1 MMYGFKY
8 IKHNKA
14 RFKAGKREEGT
25 KILADF
31 FNEYQNQIKGF
42 QGIYNNE

>member
-1 MMYGFKY
+1 MCEFKY

-14 RFKAGKREEGT
+14 RFKIGKREEGT

-31 FNEYQNQIKGF
+31 FKSIQKSNKGIK
-42 QGIYNNE
+42 GIYNNE

>member
-1 MMYGFKY
+1 MMCEFKY

-14 RFKAGKREEGT
+14 KVKIGKREDGT

-31 FNEYQNQIKGF
+31 FNEYKNQIK
-42 QGIYNNE
+42 